1 VLPGIL
7 RKPTQLHC
15 EIKETPPGHVARA
28 ADHQRGDHRSAR
40 GDILAHG
47 LLECCGG
54 ALDRAGRR
62 SFQMPPRGR
71 ELLAPELQ
79 HACHPSGIGQAG
91 GLLEL
96 GKRRPIVAR
105 VQRLKP
111 VDEIV
116 SHAVV

>member
-1 VLPGIL
+1 MIFVLSRIS
-7 RKPTQLHC
+7 
-15 EIKETPPGHVARA
+15 KEKGEGRTAEEFRES
-28 ADHQRGDHRSAR
+28 D
-40 GDILAHG
+40 
-47 LLECCGG
+47 
-54 ALDRAGRR
+54 GRR